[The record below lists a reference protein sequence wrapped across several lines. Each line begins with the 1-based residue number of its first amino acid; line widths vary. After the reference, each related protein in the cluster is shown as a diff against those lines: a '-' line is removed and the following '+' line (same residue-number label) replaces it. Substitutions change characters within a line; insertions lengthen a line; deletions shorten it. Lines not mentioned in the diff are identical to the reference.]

1 MVDALKLIIFFDKE
15 LYHIIW
21 TSLYVSLY
29 STLISSLI
37 SIPLGYIIDLNN
49 FRGKKTI
56 ISIMNSLT
64 ALPTVIVGLFV
75 YSLISRRGVFG
86 FAGLLFTPSSIIIG
100 QSILG
105 IPIITTMIISG
116 FSKLDNRLYETLI
129 TLGSNNFNIF
139 AVIIKETKAI
149 VISSVLSGFGRI
161 IGEVGVSMMLGGNI
175 RLYTRTLTTAIALES
190 SKGEFDLALAMG
202 IVLLTIALL
211 LNFLA
216 YFFIK
221 KEDLWKR

>member
-1 MVDALKLIIFFDKE
+1 
-15 LYHIIW
+15 
-21 TSLYVSLY
+21 
-29 STLISSLI
+29 
-37 SIPLGYIIDLNN
+37 
-49 FRGKKTI
+49 
-56 ISIMNSLT
+56 MNSLT
-64 ALPTVIVGLFV
+64 ALPKVIVGLFV
-75 YSLISRRGVFG
+75 YSFDIEKRRIW
-86 FAGLLFTPSSIIIG
+86 FAGLLFTPVSIIIG

-139 AVIIKETKAI
+139 AVI
-149 VISSVLSGFGRI
+149 
-161 IGEVGVSMMLGGNI
+161 MLDPKLLYLRYFRALVDHRRSRRLNDASGNI

-190 SKGEFDLALAMG
+190 SKGRFDLALAMG